1 MGMTENQ
8 SRYEG
13 KPMLRLLESYVLWA
27 IGELP
32 AENAKTLEGMVPTLE
47 KVYGVSGSWVE
58 IIEKVMGFP
67 PSLPGALKQL
77 WEKNTA
83 IAKAN
88 DVHLSAQQFAEVA
101 VDQNLAG

>member
-1 MGMTENQ
+1 
-8 SRYEG
+8 
-13 KPMLRLLESYVLWA
+13 MLRLLESYVLWA